1 VGTAGGCAGAADRP
15 AGGGENA
22 SWGYKRIHGELI
34 GLGFDPS
41 SSSVWNILRRAG
53 VEPALRR
60 AGASW
65 QGFLRQQ
72 ASVIIECDLSVQAG
86 GVEVGGVG
94 VRVG

>member
-1 VGTAGGCAGAADRP
+1 LV
-15 AGGGENA
+15 
-22 SWGYKRIHGELI
+22 
-34 GLGFDPS
+34 GLGFS
-41 SSSVWNILRRAG
+41 LSASSVWNILRAAG
-53 VEPALRR
+53 VEPAPRR

-65 QGFLRQQ
+65 REFLRQQ